1 MTEKVSTANVKTKD
15 ITAPKIAYSFP
26 DDGNGLSVVIHASNP
41 EEAKE
46 LFNKKFR
53 KKTAK

>member
-1 MTEKVSTANVKTKD
+1 MTKTVETANVKKAD

-26 DDGNGLSVVIHASNP
+26 DDGNGLSVVIHASTP

-46 LFNKKFR
+46 LFNKRFG
-53 KKTAK
+53 KKSA